1 MGDSPPEKINTT
13 VLLGAGSSAPLGYPT
28 TNQFLEDL
36 QYSIDQSKEDSFK
49 LVYDL
54 DQVNTIDD
62 FIRQLRDVIDE
73 NSTGEAIP
81 AFLSSNERGV
91 SLSNENINQLV
102 ENFREFRAD
111 CKVIYDEAISM
122 IYEYYSWKEELA
134 GGYQYLKNYADKVE
148 EVNHGPLPIFTTN
161 YDVSVESLSE
171 CGYQINNLFDENEQ
185 HSSWIGDEVFQ
196 SGKKIINLFKLHGS
210 VDWHYRN
217 GDLVKEATKYP
228 HRGAPDESSR
238 ELIPPGLELGSKMAN
253 DPYNTYFEY
262 FEHYLSASDNLL
274 VIGHSLEDTELV
286 EYIENHKLNLIVI
299 DDSFDKEG
307 DLDVSVDTI
316 PNEMQSDAALNK
328 LEDHLS

>member
-111 CKVIYDEAISM
+111 CKVI
-122 IYEYYSWKEELA
+122 
-134 GGYQYLKNYADKVE
+134 
-148 EVNHGPLPIFTTN
+148 
-161 YDVSVESLSE
+161 
-171 CGYQINNLFDENEQ
+171 
-185 HSSWIGDEVFQ
+185 
-196 SGKKIINLFKLHGS
+196 
-210 VDWHYRN
+210 
-217 GDLVKEATKYP
+217 
-228 HRGAPDESSR
+228 
-238 ELIPPGLELGSKMAN
+238 
-253 DPYNTYFEY
+253 
-262 FEHYLSASDNLL
+262 
-274 VIGHSLEDTELV
+274 
-286 EYIENHKLNLIVI
+286 
-299 DDSFDKEG
+299 
-307 DLDVSVDTI
+307 
-316 PNEMQSDAALNK
+316 
-328 LEDHLS
+328 